1 MAKFIELR
9 SYWKDSAVLINK
21 NIILSVSP
29 HRINTGSVVR
39 LRFNKEFHVAESVEE
54 VIAKLKEANN
64 G

>member
-1 MAKFIELR
+1 MTKFLKLR
-9 SYWKDSAVLINK
+9 SYGKDSAVLINK

-29 HRINTGSVVR
+29 HHINTGSVVR

-54 VIAKLKEANN
+54 VIAKLKGANN